1 MIPPSHAFPSWYLGL
16 DLGQHQGRTALATTE
31 LSWTHTGRDPVT
43 FENIFE
49 PTLHLCSLRRF
60 QLGTSYSQYP
70 GIVGKHMARICDHN
84 RMRTTVT
91 NTPIH
96 LVIDAGGPGAP
107 VVDEIRRAQ
116 LPAHLTPMLI
126 TGGTAPGYA
135 ANGFKTVPRREL
147 ISNLVLLLEHNILRW
162 SSDLPRR
169 EALDYELLQLSAG
182 TTHPET
188 AGINDDLVMALAI
201 AVWQAKTVSP
211 QILQWSKGG
220 EIRPR
225 WSPQGPL
232 F

>member
-1 MIPPSHAFPSWYLGL
+1 MITPSHAYPSWYLGF
-16 DLGQHQGRTALATTE
+16 DLGQRQDCTALATTE
-31 LSWTHTGRDPVT
+31 LFWTHTGRDAVT

-60 QLGTSYSQYP
+60 PLGTSYSDYP
-70 GIVGKHMARICDHN
+70 QIVGKHIARICGNH
-84 RMRTTVT
+84 RMRTTMN

-96 LVIDAGGPGAP
+96 LVVDAGGPGAP
-107 VVDEIRRAQ
+107 VVDELRRAHI
-116 LPAHLTPMLI
+116 PAQLTPMLI
-126 TGGTAPGYA
+126 SGGTAESYTT
-135 ANGFKTVPRREL
+135 NGFKTVPRREL
-147 ISNLVLLLEHNILRW
+147 ISNLVLLMEHNILRW
-162 SSDLPRR
+162 AETLPRR
-169 EALDYELLQLSAG
+169 AALDYELLQLCAG

-188 AGINDDLVMALAI
+188 TSAHDDLVMAVAI
-201 AVWQAKTVSP
+201 AAWQAKTVSP